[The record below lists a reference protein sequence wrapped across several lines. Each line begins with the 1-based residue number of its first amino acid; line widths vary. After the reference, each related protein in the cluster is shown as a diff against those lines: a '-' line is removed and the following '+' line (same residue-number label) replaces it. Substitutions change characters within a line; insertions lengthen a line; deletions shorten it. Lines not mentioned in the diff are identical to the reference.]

1 MTARIIAQLVA
12 SVIIA
17 CTLLVTLAAS
27 AAGVNRE
34 DAAAAALRVAGGRVL
49 DILAV
54 TVDDRAA
61 WRVKLL
67 SRDGAVTVVFV
78 DAQDGRLP

>member
-1 MTARIIAQLVA
+1 MTARIVAQLVA
-12 SVIIA
+12 LVIIA

-27 AAGVNRE
+27 AAGVNRD
-34 DAAAAALRVAGGRVL
+34 DAAAAAQRVAGGRVL

-54 TVDDRAA
+54 WVDDRAA

-67 SRDGAVTVVFV
+67 SRGGAVTVVLV
-78 DAQDGRLP
+78 DAQDGRLL